1 MLEFTK
7 YLIYASFILNIA
19 CGVWVLTGIV
29 QWIAEMKTEKLTG
42 TVGRGCVPS
51 VGGPSSPKRGEAE
64 RPASTQRSEH
74 ERR

>member
-29 QWIAEMKTEKLTG
+29 QWIAEMNKKNCREPLG
-42 TVGRGCVPS
+42 EGAFHPWEA
-51 VGGPSSPKRGEAE
+51 PLPPKRGEAE